1 MNWQFKNIITKTINM
16 EDATIQKPWI
26 DTLFRRTKVVKLVS
40 YLKLEFNIDFIHQ
53 EVSFCI
59 LKDTFLN
66 VKITTVIV
74 GNFET
79 IQSINVTKEK
89 QF

>member
-1 MNWQFKNIITKTINM
+1 M
-16 EDATIQKPWI
+16 
-26 DTLFRRTKVVKLVS
+26 S
-40 YLKLEFNIDFIHQ
+40 YLRLEFNIDFINLG
-53 EVSFCI
+53 VSFCI

-66 VKITTVIV
+66 VKITTIIL

-79 IQSINVTKEK
+79 ILSVNVTKKEN

>member
-1 MNWQFKNIITKTINM
+1 M

-26 DTLFRRTKVVKLVS
+26 DTLFLRTKVVKLLS

-53 EVSFCI
+53 GVSFCI

-66 VKITTVIV
+66 VKITTIIV

-79 IQSINVTKEK
+79 ILSINVTKEK